1 MEQKRFLATSEISEI
16 LSYVTLRKGIPED
29 VAKAQQENIQSV
41 LLDQLKKVE
50 IYPSKLP
57 EFKRVIE
64 MKYIT
69 TQIPAG
75 TMVGALAATSIGEPM
90 TQLVLNS
97 FHSSGIAKSNVTTGI
112 PRMEEL
118 INVTSNNKMC
128 GMRLYLK
135 DNDHTDIV
143 KLRSI
148 CKEHIEH
155 CSLQDLIIEKFI
167 TPVDKI
173 RDLNI
178 FKNVDETD
186 FQDWHDYHSLM
197 VSEDYKQCNHAIVFH
212 INKSKLFSIKKSL
225 IDIADII
232 DSCSQDSYSV
242 SSDEETSA
250 IISYVDVSDLSSIES
265 IEKKKN
271 KSDDDDLTKY
281 SYINEDNKHYYYL
294 RDIVLPELLSQ
305 TVSGVEGVS
314 ECIYD
319 QPLGIGQVDGKKMW
333 IVNTRGSNFREII
346 NHPLIDHTRTTTSK
360 LKEIESVLGIEA
372 ARVFLLNEFA
382 SIISSSKRHIEQLV
396 NCMTFSGRIR
406 AANRHGIDK
415 AVGVLAQM
423 SFEQPIKNAID
434 ASITNQTDNLAGVSS
449 QLMLGKYSRIGTGY
463 MDVLVDTK
471 KLLSIPYPELK
482 SEIKEDKQY
491 DMKKEIV
498 KTEKMSES
506 KNTVTKTLY
515 NIQKVEN
522 DQNVQNKTNTL
533 AISNEPIKSKHT
545 NVGEVVSRKVF
556 TKSQLTQPKPIFK
569 SESVVEKEKHEVFND
584 IPIRKKVDRK
594 ENTEK
599 KIEKD
604 IQTKYQRSK
613 QGISHFSQNT
623 SSVGD
628 TIEF

>member
-1 MEQKRFLATSEISEI
+1 MEQKRFLTTSEISEI
-16 LSYVTLRKGIPED
+16 LSFVTLRKGVPLD
-29 VAKAQQENIQSV
+29 VAKAQQENIQNV
-41 LLDQLKKVE
+41 LLEQLKKVE

-69 TQIPAG
+69 TQVPAG

-155 CSLQDLIIEKFI
+155 YSLQDLIVEKYI
-167 TPVDKI
+167 TSVDKI
-173 RDLNI
+173 RELSI
-178 FKNVDETD
+178 FKNVDERD
-186 FQDWHDYHSLM
+186 YQDWHDYHSLM
-197 VSEDYKQCNHAIVFH
+197 VSEDYKQCQHAIVFH
-212 INKSKLFSIKKSL
+212 INKSKLFSIKKTL
-225 IDIADII
+225 VDIADII
-232 DSCSQDSYSV
+232 DSCEQDSYSV
-242 SSDEETSA
+242 SSDEETST

-265 IEKKKN
+265 IDKKKN
-271 KSDDDDLTKY
+271 KNDEEDLTRY

-294 RDIVLPELLSQ
+294 RDIVLPTLLSQ

-333 IVNTRGSNFREII
+333 VVNTRGSNFREIL

-372 ARVFLLNEFA
+372 ARIFLLNEFA

-449 QLMLGKYSRIGTGY
+449 QLMLGKYSRIGTGF
-463 MDVLVDTK
+463 MDVLLDSK
-471 KLLSIPYPELK
+471 KLLSLSYPELK
-482 SEIKEDKQY
+482 SEE
-491 DMKKEIV
+491 KEITKETKTT
-498 KTEKMSES
+498 KTEI
-506 KNTVTKTLY
+506 TVNAMKS
-515 NIQKVEN
+515 NI
-522 DQNVQNKTNTL
+522 KTNTK
-533 AISNEPIKSKHT
+533 IQNSKSEIKNKEQTKIKHT
-545 NVGEVVSRKVF
+545 NAGEVVSRKVF

-569 SESVVEKEKHEVFND
+569 SDTVVEKQKHEIFNED
-584 IPIRKKVDRK
+584 VPMRKKINK
-594 ENTEK
+594 TEN

-604 IQTKYQRSK
+604 IQTKYHRSK
-613 QGISHFSQNT
+613 QGISQYSENT
-623 SSVGD
+623 SSSGD
-628 TIEF
+628 TVEF

>member
-1 MEQKRFLATSEISEI
+1 MEQKRFLTTSEISEI
-16 LSYVTLRKGIPED
+16 LSFVTLRKGVPLD
-29 VAKAQQENIQSV
+29 VAKAQQENIQNV
-41 LLDQLKKVE
+41 LLEQLKKVE

-69 TQIPAG
+69 TQVPAG

-155 CSLQDLIIEKFI
+155 YSLQDLIVEKYI
-167 TPVDKI
+167 TSVDKI
-173 RDLNI
+173 RELSI
-178 FKNVDETD
+178 FKNVDEQD

-197 VSEDYKQCNHAIVFH
+197 VSEDYKQCQHAIVFH
-212 INKSKLFSIKKSL
+212 INKSKLFSIKKTL
-225 IDIADII
+225 VDIADII
-232 DSCSQDSYSV
+232 DSCEQDSYSV
-242 SSDEETSA
+242 SSDEETST

-265 IEKKKN
+265 IDKKKN
-271 KSDDDDLTKY
+271 KNDEEDLTRY

-294 RDIVLPELLSQ
+294 RDIVLPTLLSQ

-333 IVNTRGSNFREII
+333 VVNTRGSNFREIL

-372 ARVFLLNEFA
+372 ARIFLLNEFA

-449 QLMLGKYSRIGTGY
+449 QLMLGKYSRIGTGF
-463 MDVLVDTK
+463 MDVLLDSK
-471 KLLSIPYPELK
+471 KLLSLSYPELK
-482 SEIKEDKQY
+482 SEE
-491 DMKKEIV
+491 KEITKETKTT
-498 KTEKMSES
+498 KTEI
-506 KNTVTKTLY
+506 TVNAMKS
-515 NIQKVEN
+515 NI
-522 DQNVQNKTNTL
+522 KTNTK
-533 AISNEPIKSKHT
+533 IQNSKSEIKNKEQTKIKHT

-569 SESVVEKEKHEVFND
+569 SDTVVEKQKHEIFNED
-584 IPIRKKVDRK
+584 VPMRKKINK
-594 ENTEK
+594 TEN

-604 IQTKYQRSK
+604 IQTKYHRSK
-613 QGISHFSQNT
+613 QGISQYSENT
-623 SSVGD
+623 SSSGD
-628 TIEF
+628 TVEF

>member
-1 MEQKRFLATSEISEI
+1 MEQKRNLTSEELSEI
-16 LSYVTLRKGIPED
+16 LSYVTLRRGVPED
-29 VAKAQQENIQSV
+29 VAKAQQENTQGV
-41 LLDQLKKVE
+41 LLEQLEKVE
-50 IYPSKLP
+50 IYPSKIP
-57 EFKRVIE
+57 EFKKVIE
-64 MKYIT
+64 MKYTT

-128 GMRLYLK
+128 GMRLFLK

-155 CSLQDLIIEKFI
+155 YSLQDIIIEKYI
-167 TPVDKI
+167 TSVDKI
-173 RDLNI
+173 KDLSV
-178 FKNVDETD
+178 FKNIEERD

-197 VSEDYKQCNHAIVFH
+197 ISEDYKQCQHALVFH

-225 IDIADII
+225 VDIADII
-232 DSCSQDSYSV
+232 DSCGQDSYSV
-242 SSDEETSA
+242 SSDEDTSV
-250 IISYVDVSDLSSIES
+250 IISYIDVSDLSSIES

-271 KSDDDDLTKY
+271 KNDDEDLTKY
-281 SYINEDNKHYYYL
+281 SFINEDNKHYYYI
-294 RDIVLPELLSQ
+294 RDIVLPELLIQ

-319 QPLGIGQVDGKKMW
+319 QPLGIGQINGKKMW
-333 IVNTRGSNFREII
+333 VVNTRGSNFREIL
-346 NHPLIDHTRTTTSK
+346 NHPLVDHTKTTTSK
-360 LKEIESVLGIEA
+360 LKEIESVLGVEA
-372 ARVFLLNEFA
+372 ARSFLLNEFA

-449 QLMLGKYSRIGTGY
+449 QLMLGKYARIGTGY
-463 MDVLVDTK
+463 MDVLIDTK
-471 KLLSIPYPELK
+471 KLMSYSFPEVNSQDTKIIPNVT
-482 SEIKEDKQY
+482 SH
-491 DMKKEIV
+491 
-498 KTEKMSES
+498 TESHTNS
-506 KNTVTKTLY
+506 PTN
-515 NIQKVEN
+515 
-522 DQNVQNKTNTL
+522 NK
-533 AISNEPIKSKHT
+533 ISNKLVIQSIKSKRT

-556 TKSQLTQPKPIFK
+556 TKSQLTQPSQSKPIFK
-569 SESVVEKEKHEVFND
+569 TNTIIEKEKHETFD
-584 IPIRKKVDRK
+584 DEIPIRKKV
-594 ENTEK
+594 TQ
-599 KIEKD
+599 KIEQD
-604 IQTKYQRSK
+604 IQTKFKRSK
-613 QGISHFSQNT
+613 QGFAQIT
-623 SSVGD
+623 STVGD

>member
-1 MEQKRFLATSEISEI
+1 MEQKRFLTTSEISEI
-16 LSYVTLRKGIPED
+16 LSFVTLRKGVPLD
-29 VAKAQQENIQSV
+29 VAKAQQENIQNV
-41 LLDQLKKVE
+41 LLEQLKKVE

-69 TQIPAG
+69 TQVPAG

-155 CSLQDLIIEKFI
+155 YSLQDLIVEKYI
-167 TPVDKI
+167 TSVDKI
-173 RDLNI
+173 RELSI
-178 FKNVDETD
+178 FKNVDERD

-197 VSEDYKQCNHAIVFH
+197 VSEDYKQCQHAIVFH
-212 INKSKLFSIKKSL
+212 INKSKLFSIKKTL
-225 IDIADII
+225 VDIADII
-232 DSCSQDSYSV
+232 DSCEQDSYSV
-242 SSDEETSA
+242 SSDEETST

-265 IEKKKN
+265 IDKKKN
-271 KSDDDDLTKY
+271 KNDEEDLTRY

-294 RDIVLPELLSQ
+294 RDIVLPTLLSQ

-333 IVNTRGSNFREII
+333 VVNTRGSNFREIL

-372 ARVFLLNEFA
+372 ARIFLLNEFA

-449 QLMLGKYSRIGTGY
+449 QLMLGKYSRIGTGF
-463 MDVLVDTK
+463 MDVLLDSK
-471 KLLSIPYPELK
+471 KLLSFSYPELK
-482 SEIKEDKQY
+482 SEE
-491 DMKKEIV
+491 KEITKETKTT
-498 KTEKMSES
+498 KTEI
-506 KNTVTKTLY
+506 TVNAMKS
-515 NIQKVEN
+515 NI
-522 DQNVQNKTNTL
+522 KTNTK
-533 AISNEPIKSKHT
+533 IQNSKSEIKNKEQTKIKHT

-569 SESVVEKEKHEVFND
+569 SDTVVEKQKHEIFNED
-584 IPIRKKVDRK
+584 VPMRKKINK
-594 ENTEK
+594 TEN

-604 IQTKYQRSK
+604 IQTKYHRSK
-613 QGISHFSQNT
+613 QGISQYSENT
-623 SSVGD
+623 SSSGD
-628 TIEF
+628 TVEF